1 MDEKLIY
8 SFWDRFD
15 KSDAVELLYES
26 GDSKLRLRKAE
37 PTVKQVYNG
46 CITSTGMPAATFGV
60 TMPQGMQPG
69 TFIQAGDA
77 ASAGNAAGVIS
88 TDSSSGIAGS
98 ANSVNASTKAQ
109 TADSGVFV
117 KSPLPGT
124 FYRSASPSDEPYVM
138 IGSKVKQVYN
148 GCITSTGMPAATF
161 GVTMPQGMQ
170 PGTFIQAGDA
180 ASAGNAAGVISTDSS
195 SGIAGS
201 ANSVN
206 ASTKAQT
213 ADSGVFV
220 KSPLPGTFYRSAS
233 PGDEPYV
240 MIGSKVKQGDVVGIV
255 ESMKMMNEI
264 VAPADG
270 TVAEILAENGSIVGY
285 DDKLIRLS

>member
-8 SFWDRFD
+8 SLWDRFD

-26 GDSKLRLRKAE
+26 GDSKLRLRKGE
-37 PTVKQVYNG
+37 PTGKQVYNG
-46 CITSTGMPAATFGV
+46 CITSTGLQAMAEPAVMQQGCF
-60 TMPQGMQPG
+60 PQTGG
-69 TFIQAGDA
+69 NAGN
-77 ASAGNAAGVIS
+77 GNAAGLNNNGGVGNAVGASAAVAGVVGAAGTAGTANLVSDS
-88 TDSSSGIAGS
+88 TDSQS
-98 ANSVNASTKAQ
+98 A
-109 TADSGVFV
+109 D
-117 KSPLPGT
+117 
-124 FYRSASPSDEPYVM
+124 
-138 IGSKVKQVYN
+138 
-148 GCITSTGMPAATF
+148 
-161 GVTMPQGMQ
+161 
-170 PGTFIQAGDA
+170 DA
-180 ASAGNAAGVISTDSS
+180 AY
-195 SGIAGS
+195 
-201 ANSVN
+201 
-206 ASTKAQT
+206 
-213 ADSGVFV
+213 V

>member
-8 SFWDRFD
+8 SLWDRFD

-37 PTVKQVYNG
+37 PTGKQVYNG

-77 ASAGNAAGVIS
+77 TSVGNAAGVIS
-88 TDSSSGIAGS
+88 TDSLSGIAGS
-98 ANSVNASTKAQ
+98 ANSGNASTKAQ

-124 FYRSASPSDEPYVM
+124 FYRSASPEDEPYVM
-138 IGSKVKQVYN
+138 
-148 GCITSTGMPAATF
+148 
-161 GVTMPQGMQ
+161 
-170 PGTFIQAGDA
+170 
-180 ASAGNAAGVISTDSS
+180 
-195 SGIAGS
+195 
-201 ANSVN
+201 
-206 ASTKAQT
+206 
-213 ADSGVFV
+213 
-220 KSPLPGTFYRSAS
+220 L
-233 PGDEPYV
+233 
-240 MIGSKVKQGDVVGIV
+240 GSKVKQGDVVGIV